1 MRENKDTPGGF
12 SLQPSICGQNEQTPR
27 SYVTAGRQQNEASQ
41 QAYGGF
47 LYPFEVPELG
57 YCLFDIVK
65 SN

>member
-27 SYVTAGRQQNEASQ
+27 SYVTAGRQQNEASSQ

-47 LYPFEVPELG
+47 LYPFEVPE
-57 YCLFDIVK
+57 
-65 SN
+65 